1 MGSAENLHL
10 ITLTED
16 LPSGG
21 DWVALGLVARPLISS
36 ATWVRMVAVNKH
48 LTVWLRLLS
57 SYGKNLPKL
66 GALHRIYL

>member
-1 MGSAENLHL
+1 LGSAENLHL

-21 DWVALGLVARPLISS
+21 DWVALGLVARTLISS

-48 LTVWLRLLS
+48 LAVWLQLLS
-57 SYGKNLPKL
+57 SDGKSLPKL
-66 GALHRIYL
+66 GTLHRMYL